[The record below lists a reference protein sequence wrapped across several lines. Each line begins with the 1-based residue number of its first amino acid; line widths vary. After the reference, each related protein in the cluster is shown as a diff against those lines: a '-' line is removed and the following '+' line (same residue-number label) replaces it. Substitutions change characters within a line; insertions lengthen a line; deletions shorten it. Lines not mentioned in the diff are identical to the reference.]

1 MSDVTEIALFPL
13 NVVLF
18 PYSKLPL
25 YIFEERYK
33 KMINDCLVNE
43 KIFGINFFAD
53 KKIHLTGCTASVEEI
68 LNRTETGELN
78 ITVKGR
84 RRYKILN
91 YELGIDGYY
100 IGTIEYTEDVIDPVF
115 DKAGMEK
122 AVKHY
127 NDLVELVYKGKVMK
141 IDLNET
147 RWNDG
152 SRSLAFAMAEKC
164 GLNLTERQS
173 LLEADS
179 ENKRL
184 DQILKYF
191 DEVMPKIKEADK
203 INNIIKSDGYI
214 QQ

>member
-33 KMINDCLVNE
+33 KMINDCLNNE
-43 KIFGINFFAD
+43 KVFGINFFAD
-53 KKIHLTGCTASVEEI
+53 KKIHLTGCTASVDEVI
-68 LNRTETGELN
+68 NRTGTGEMNL
-78 ITVKGR
+78 TVKGL

-100 IGTIEYTEDVIDPVF
+100 KGTIEYKEDIIDPVINR
-115 DKAGMEK
+115 AGMEN
-122 AVKHY
+122 AVKQY
-127 NDLVELVYKGKVMK
+127 NDLVELVYKGNVLK
-141 IDLNET
+141 IDMSEPK
-147 RWNDG
+147 WSDG

-164 GLNLTERQS
+164 GMNLPERQS
-173 LLEADS
+173 LLETDS

-191 DEVMPKIKEADK
+191 DEIIPKMKEAHK
-203 INNIIKSDGYI
+203 ISDIIKSDGYI